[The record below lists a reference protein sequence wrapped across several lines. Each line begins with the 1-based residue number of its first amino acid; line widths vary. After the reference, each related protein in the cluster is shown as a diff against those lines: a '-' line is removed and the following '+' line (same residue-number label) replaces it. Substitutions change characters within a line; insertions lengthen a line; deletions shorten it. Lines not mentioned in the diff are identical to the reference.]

1 MARHK
6 PYVDSGVFYVEPT
19 TSRPDLLMALRHAA
33 IRAEL
38 VRLAGTSDANEMERR
53 IFGVSTPQL
62 KGTFR
67 HVLRGGGLS
76 PQVIDSVTSRYPK
89 SPLAWWADHPIGR
102 ILCDGSLRQDGLLD
116 AMGTL
121 PRCLA
126 RRSVWDE
133 RWSGA
138 FTMFRQQIEVPDSPE
153 VISVL
158 RKKGSVSAL
167 LVLLGR
173 MRICVLRGY
182 EGLGIGRS
190 YEEAIYAVA
199 KRVVRRSAH
208 FSGVR
213 KELYQAIDG
222 FLEWAPYVDERLYRM
237 MIGCQNAWE
246 VVD

>member
-1 MARHK
+1 
-6 PYVDSGVFYVEPT
+6 
-19 TSRPDLLMALRHAA
+19 
-33 IRAEL
+33 
-38 VRLAGTSDANEMERR
+38 
-53 IFGVSTPQL
+53 
-62 KGTFR
+62 
-67 HVLRGGGLS
+67 
-76 PQVIDSVTSRYPK
+76 
-89 SPLAWWADHPIGR
+89 
-102 ILCDGSLRQDGLLD
+102 
-116 AMGTL
+116 
-121 PRCLA
+121 
-126 RRSVWDE
+126 
-133 RWSGA
+133 
-138 FTMFRQQIEVPDSPE
+138 MFRQQIEVPDSPE

-182 EGLGIGRS
+182 EGLGLGRS

-199 KRVVRRSAH
+199 KRVVLRSAH

-237 MIGCQNAWE
+237 MIGCPNAWE